1 MKGAVLYLAGGV
13 ASVVLHI
20 GVGLALPVILAP
32 EPIDAQPRPKSQVQ
46 IETQEVARSDA
57 APVTPDSPQ
66 AATEATNG
74 AQLAQGAITQSR
86 ARPVAP
92 PTEQAKASAPQE
104 PVTAQVPPP
113 QTAITASTTAVAPI
127 SATPAAA
134 APVVATAPP
143 AAPVVAT
150 APPAAPVV
158 ATAPPAAQVVA
169 TAPPAASVVAIFA
182 PTAQIP
188 ASSAP
193 AATLSA
199 SAAPVMQ
206 AVASVAPAQAVAAT
220 AVPAPQL
227 AASVAPAQALSDAAA
242 AQTSAAPAIPP
253 PAEHFTAALA
263 FSGGAE
269 AQIDAASLATIQ
281 SFMRPGDVQ
290 AQTDQVR
297 DAMQTLL
304 ESVPCSRLQAQFNPE
319 TGSIE
324 LRGHVPE
331 EGLRAPILAALQA
344 QVGTGIRVDDAMLI
358 LPRPQCG
365 ALSGIGAVGLPQS
378 TDQLTNPLLVGADA
392 QERTYDYRR
401 GDQMILD
408 LAAPDYD
415 AYIYVDFFD
424 ANGDVLHLLP
434 NDTVPLTLHPAKSAM
449 RIGAQE
455 AGEAY
460 LNITIGP
467 PYGQEIAA
475 AFAASAPLY
484 DGVRPISEPAEP
496 YLAWM
501 ADQVAAARAVDPNF
515 KGEWVYFFVSTAE

>member
-1 MKGAVLYLAGGV
+1 MRGAVLYLAGAV
-13 ASVVLHI
+13 ASVAVHI

-57 APVTPDSPQ
+57 ALVAPDSPQ
-66 AATEATNG
+66 AATEATSG
-74 AQLAQGAITQSR
+74 AELAQGTIAQSR
-86 ARPVAP
+86 ATPVAL
-92 PTEQAKASAPQE
+92 PTQQAKASTPPA
-104 PVTAQVPPP
+104 PVTAETPPP
-113 QTAITASTTAVAPI
+113 QVTVAASPATAPTI
-127 SATPAAA
+127 SATPATV

-143 AAPVVAT
+143 AIPVA
-150 APPAAPVV
+150 
-158 ATAPPAAQVVA
+158 
-169 TAPPAASVVAIFA
+169 
-182 PTAQIP
+182 
-188 ASSAP
+188 
-193 AATLSA
+193 A
-199 SAAPVMQ
+199 SAAPVAQITASTARMPVISASTAPVLQ
-206 AVASVAPAQAVAAT
+206 ATASPEPAQVVAASATTASQLVASAPPT
-220 AVPAPQL
+220 
-227 AASVAPAQALSDAAA
+227 QALSDSTAS
-242 AQTSAAPAIPP
+242 QTSTAPVIPP

-281 SFMRPGDVQ
+281 SFMRPGDMQ

-331 EGLRAPILAALQA
+331 EGLRGPILAALQA
-344 QVGTGIRVDDAMLI
+344 QVGAGIRVDDAMLI

-392 QERTYDYRR
+392 QERTYDYRQ

-424 ANGDVLHLLP
+424 ANGDVIHLVP
-434 NDTVPLTLHPAKSAM
+434 NDTVPLILHPAKSAM

-455 AGEAY
+455 GDEPY

-475 AFAASAPLY
+475 AFAASSPLY
-484 DGVRPISEPAEP
+484 DGVRPLSEPAAP
-496 YLAWM
+496 YLDWM
-501 ADQVAAARAVDPNF
+501 SGQVAAARAANPDF
-515 KGEWVYFFVSTAE
+515 KGEWVYFFVSTADR